1 MQMTR
6 HPIIALLVLASNVS
20 SSSSSSSSS
29 VFTSSPLLGLSSLSP
44 SRIVSCS
51 SFTSGDVGNGG
62 NPRQDTNDRM
72 LGDDLQQQQ
81 QQQQNRRTALQQI
94 LNHACLISSTSTVG
108 SSLLIPQV
116 AIAAPAAEQ
125 QQGEQSSILSS
136 DDHDS
141 SHLPIDSNFVY
152 KSNWKGTAL
161 PLLSFT
167 EASSF
172 PQSSYDMGRWPDP
185 ILRRPASAV
194 KVNSASTRR
203 KHDSNNNND
212 NHDNGNSST
221 NSAIPSIS
229 IQKIANKLRR
239 TARINGAVGLAAQQC
254 GIDVSMIFLDEDK
267 YINIHQMNNNKNN
280 SHSNNNFNAL
290 NKQQQ
295 GILQRDKGGL
305 FLTNPRII
313 ARSSEMEM
321 KVWKEQCLVLPP
333 SFTATVL
340 RDANVQVQYE
350 DLNGETKNISL
361 KEEMA
366 RALQHEL
373 DHDRGILIVDHV
385 GLDELE
391 AESQIMKS
399 IEEQGHDQRQLMA
412 YDRFIDETKYSHG
425 NNDDNDDTNNG
436 ATSNDTRLV
445 SRLRE
450 AVVPPAN
457 AVEEMETARGRR
469 SADAAAPIPIPSDT
483 VNPCDEDCREKRRII
498 IEERRAMM
506 KQSKST
512 GRSEVF
518 ELSRQRANLYG
529 TKYQG
534 ASCPPG
540 VPCI

>member
-1 MQMTR
+1 M
-6 HPIIALLVLASNVS
+6 
-20 SSSSSSSSS
+20 
-29 VFTSSPLLGLSSLSP
+29 FTSSPLLGLSSLSP

-152 KSNWKGTAL
+152 KSNWKGTTL

-203 KHDSNNNND
+203 NHDAND
-212 NHDNGNSST
+212 NNDNGNSST

-267 YINIHQMNNNKNN
+267 YINIHQMNKNN
-280 SHSNNNFNAL
+280 SHSNNNFNINNFNAL
-290 NKQQQ
+290 NKQQKE
-295 GILQRDKGGL
+295 ILQRDKGGL

-350 DLNGETKNISL
+350 DLNGETSNISL
-361 KEEMA
+361 KGEMA

-399 IEEQGHDQRQLMA
+399 IEKQGHDQRQLIA
-412 YDRFIDETKYSHG
+412 YDRFIDDSTYSHG

-534 ASCPPG
+534 TSCPPG